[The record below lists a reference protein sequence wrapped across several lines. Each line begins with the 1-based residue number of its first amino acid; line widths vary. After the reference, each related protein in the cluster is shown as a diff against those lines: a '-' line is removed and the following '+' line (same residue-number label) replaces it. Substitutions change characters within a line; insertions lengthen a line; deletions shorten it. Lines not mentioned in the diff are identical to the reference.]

1 MAQLQVLRL
10 FKEPQKEHPSF
21 LLPLL
26 VNFSL
31 SIPASFAL
39 YRSGIDSLAGLPLAV
54 LGYSFCY
61 RYRRL
66 LGANKYTAN
75 YTAAYLF
82 PRKCTAVGEFPG
94 GRL

>member
-1 MAQLQVLRL
+1 MAQSKVSRL
-10 FKEPQKEHPSF
+10 FQERQKERPSF

-31 SIPASFAL
+31 SITASFAL
-39 YRSGIDSLAGLPLAV
+39 YRSGIDSLPGLPLAV
-54 LGYSFCY
+54 LGYSFWY

-82 PRKCTAVGEFPG
+82 PRKCTAVGEFSG
-94 GRL
+94 GPE